1 MTVVHLTLIAV
12 LVILDVQGAASFSWK
27 FSMASAPLRDL
38 RLGFALLPLVDRK
51 GSTPSVET
59 AMKIAPAKAAV
70 PELRNSGN
78 ADTAHVAYPSSE
90 TSACRSAQTKGVEMP
105 SWTEM

>member
-70 PELRNSGN
+70 PELRN
-78 ADTAHVAYPSSE
+78 ADTAHVACPSSE
-90 TSACRSAQTKGVEMP
+90 TSACLSAQTKGVEMP